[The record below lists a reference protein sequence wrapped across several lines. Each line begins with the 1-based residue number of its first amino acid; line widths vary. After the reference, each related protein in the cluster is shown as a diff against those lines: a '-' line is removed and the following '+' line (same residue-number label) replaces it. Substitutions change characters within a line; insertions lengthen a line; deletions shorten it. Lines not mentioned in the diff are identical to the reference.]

1 MSFTKKKINVQ
12 FTLANGSFGSGK
24 NNTATIT
31 GLRVLA
37 NIVVTGGETQ
47 ATAELAIYGLPLDM
61 MNQLSVVGTQ
71 INAIAKNS
79 ITVEA
84 GDDESGMH
92 LVFAGNII
100 NAFVDANNM
109 PNVCLRVSAS
119 PGAYYAMKPTQPLSI
134 KGSADAA
141 GMMQKIASQ
150 MGLGFENNGV
160 TAKLANPYFGGTL
173 LTQAKAIAR
182 HAGFDMFIDKK
193 HYGNRSAQK
202 VQKRRRYSGFSR
214 NRNGWL
220 SAVQSGSGYRNRTL
234 QTRIQNWWGYQSR
247 KRINRSKCNME
258 SFLHGAPFG
267 KRSSKRPMVYGHE
280 GNKSKWRYS
289 GGLTWQK
296 HISAK
301 PV

>member
-71 INAIAKNS
+71 ISASYKNS

-109 PNVCLRVSAS
+109 PQVCFRVSAA
-119 PGAYYAMKPTQPLSI
+119 PGMYYAMKPVPPLSI

-141 GMMQKIASQ
+141 GMMQKIAGQ
-150 MGLGFENNGV
+150 MGLGFENAGV

-182 HAGFDMFIDKK
+182 HAGFDMFIDKNTMAIVPPK
-193 HYGNRSAQK
+193 K
-202 VQKRRRYSGFSR
+202 SR
-214 NRNGWL
+214 
-220 SAVQSGSGYRNRTL
+220 
-234 QTRIQNWWGYQSR
+234 
-247 KRINRSKCNME
+247 
-258 SFLHGAPFG
+258 
-267 KRSSKRPMVYGHE
+267 
-280 GNKSKWRYS
+280 S
-289 GGLTWQK
+289 GGAVLVSPETGMVGYPQFNQAAIIVTALYSPEYKIGGEIKVESALTAANATWKIFYMEHHLESEVPKGQWFTVMK
-296 HISAK
+296 GTSPSGAISGG
-301 PV
+301 